1 MFGKTLAKYY
11 GCGLLLFFM
20 ATCLHSRAVA
30 QDINPRLTFLG
41 GASLLSASRSFVIG
55 PRLLDTQ
62 FQNGIKIGLR
72 GTVNLR
78 EHWGA
83 EGTYSF
89 SSNGL
94 QVTQTIPARVQ
105 NFGVHLHQITGNA
118 LYFFDG
124 PDKAIRPF
132 LTAGVGLSRYSPT
145 SDAKL
150 AATQDFLGQPAV
162 ITSTSTFNFNFGAGI
177 ESRPWDHFG
186 LRLDFRD
193 HLSAIPRFGLPQSAT
208 SPTAP
213 FFPISGRAQDFEIAT
228 GLTYFFAGAK

>member
-1 MFGKTLAKYY
+1 MPGKGLAKGY
-11 GCGLLLFFM
+11 GCGILLLFLVTWLSTS
-20 ATCLHSRAVA
+20 ASA
-30 QDINPRLTFLG
+30 QEINPRITFLG
-41 GASLLSASRSFVIG
+41 GASLLSGSRSFVIG
-55 PRLLDTQ
+55 PRLFDTQ
-62 FQNGIKIGLR
+62 FQNGIKIGVR
-72 GTVNLR
+72 GTFNVG

-83 EGTYSF
+83 EATYSF

-132 LTAGVGLSRYSPT
+132 VTAGVGLSRYSPT

-228 GLTYFFAGAK
+228 GLTYYFSGAK